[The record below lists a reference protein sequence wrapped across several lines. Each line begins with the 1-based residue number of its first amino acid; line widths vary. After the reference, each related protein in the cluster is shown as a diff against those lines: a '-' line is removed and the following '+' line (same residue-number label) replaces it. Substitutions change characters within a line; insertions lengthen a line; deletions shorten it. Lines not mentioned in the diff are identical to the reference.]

1 MKQYQYKTYVF
12 RQVDPIVDALQPALR
27 SHKSKELQDLSGVS
41 ASTMR
46 NWRKRKTR
54 RPQFCTVTAVAL
66 AAGYYGIDFVDGAPV
81 LRADPKSRLKVV
93 GKK

>member
-1 MKQYQYKTYVF
+1 MKQYPYKSYVF

-27 SHKSKELQDLSGVS
+27 SHKAAELSKLSGVS
-41 ASTMR
+41 ASTMS
-46 NWRKRKTR
+46 NWKKKKTR

-66 AAGYYGIDFVDGAPV
+66 AAGYYGIDFVDGVPV

-93 GKK
+93 NKK